1 MLIRAV
7 INWFCCSSRKLSGTI
22 CLQTLL
28 FNLSNSINLSFL
40 LQRPLFLFHCY
51 VINKMSPCTLS
62 VFLSHFFF
70 LFIRSPFWYLYTVY
84 SPLSLL
90 IHFFLRYGVILVPVI
105 QSEGQQKSLR
115 AWNRLLSQPER
126 TDTFSA
132 GITLFHYWQSPFL
145 SISVSKPV
153 NLSTSL
159 SLYFFPLSP
168 PLTSSGLLLPFF
180 LKAHSF
186 HFSLKGGQY

>member
-1 MLIRAV
+1 M
-7 INWFCCSSRKLSGTI
+7 INWFCCSSRKLSGTV
-22 CLQTLL
+22 CLQTLF

-40 LQRPLFLFHCY
+40 LQRALFLFHCY
-51 VINKMSPCTLS
+51 AINKMSPCTLS
-62 VFLSHFFF
+62 IFLSHFF

-84 SPLSLL
+84 SPLPCPLSISLCTMEL
-90 IHFFLRYGVILVPVI
+90 FWC
-105 QSEGQQKSLR
+105 QSFSLR
-115 AWNRLLSQPER
+115 GNKRACKPEIDYSQPES

-145 SISVSKPV
+145 SISVSKPI

-159 SLYFFPLSP
+159 SLYFFFPLSP
-168 PLTSSGLLLPFF
+168 PLTSSRLLLPFF

-186 HFSLKGGQY
+186 HFS